1 MNEHI
6 LDNNLGSLNLYFSV
20 DKVNYLQITIEFIK
34 KNFFLISWGTRIAKG
49 TQGNWALFYSLFN
62 SLLLLALI

>member
-1 MNEHI
+1 MVTEWMNEHT

-34 KNFFLISWGTRIAKG
+34 KKIFF
-49 TQGNWALFYSLFN
+49 
-62 SLLLLALI
+62 